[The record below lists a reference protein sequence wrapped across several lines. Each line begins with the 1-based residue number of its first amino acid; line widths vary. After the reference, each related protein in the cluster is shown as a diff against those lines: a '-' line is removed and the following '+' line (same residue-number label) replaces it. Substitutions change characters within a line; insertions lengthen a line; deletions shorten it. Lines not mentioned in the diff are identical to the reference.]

1 MGKAFVLGQRQWIP
15 TAWNVH
21 SNASR
26 LPNQPGT
33 SRAVTRGSVL
43 VKTLTAEKCCR
54 HSIGVDDCQIGTG
67 NSTNG
72 VTDPAMFVREP
83 IQRCIGTGQRSRHM

>member
-26 LPNQPGT
+26 PPSTRHSSSCGDQRQH
-33 SRAVTRGSVL
+33 SREDIDRR
-43 VKTLTAEKCCR
+43 KCCR
-54 HSIGVDDCQIGTG
+54 HSIDVDDCQIGTG
-67 NSTNG
+67 CLTND
-72 VTDPAMFVREP
+72 VIDPVVLNASHP
-83 IQRCIGTGQRSRHM
+83 TINWHQAA